1 MRPLA
6 DVLTDERRLSRG
18 LQRLPAT
25 GQSGLERYDHVEVAF
40 MARLLT
46 LCALPRRNRGDER
59 QYNTEE
65 RAVHDDRDG
74 NRPARPTVRNAPAPT
89 TGVDLHRS
97 RKDRSARLRL
107 GATLAE
113 FMRELGITSRS
124 GGVRGDRTRLRDQI
138 ERLFNASIR
147 LSYEGEGVTRSVA
160 SMIADRSE
168 LWWEVDSPE
177 TPSMWRST
185 VRLGSDF
192 FTEILRRPVPVD
204 MATLRTL
211 RPCALGVDLYL
222 WLTYATFRLDRPRR
236 ITWPVLYRQ
245 FADQPREQYDKNEV
259 ADVSSA
265 NFAGATQDQSGLAN
279 AELPRGSWPTR
290 TQEPGRSVGDR
301 TDYAED
307 SGPTEAH
314 GAVSPGSLSFLC
326 GSPAYPVV
334 WSVFRRFHRATT
346 CC

>member
-59 QYNTEE
+59 QYIRRNGPYTMIVTATGQPGLPFGTLPRLLLAWICTE
-65 RAVHDDRDG
+65 V
-74 NRPARPTVRNAPAPT
+74 VRT
-89 TGVDLHRS
+89 
-97 RKDRSARLRL
+97 RSARLRL

-245 FADQPREQYDKNEV
+245 FADQPREQYDKNAVQMFRRRTLRELRKIKAV
-259 ADVSSA
+259 WPTLNYRVEAGRRGHK
-265 NFAGATQDQSGLAN
+265 NRAGAL
-279 AELPRGSWPTR
+279 
-290 TQEPGRSVGDR
+290 VI
-301 TDYAED
+301 
-307 SGPTEAH
+307 GPTT
-314 GAVSPGSLSFLC
+314 PKI
-326 GSPAYPVV
+326 PARQKRMVP
-334 WSVFRRFHRATT
+334 
-346 CC
+346 